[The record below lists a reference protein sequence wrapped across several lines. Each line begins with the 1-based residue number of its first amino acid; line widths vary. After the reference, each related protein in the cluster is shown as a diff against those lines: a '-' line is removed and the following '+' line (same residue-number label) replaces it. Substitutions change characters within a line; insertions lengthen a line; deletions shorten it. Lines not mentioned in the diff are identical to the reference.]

1 MCTLQSALQS
11 DTAKSRE
18 GWYAKSREGWYAK
31 SREGWYA
38 KSREGWYAKSREGWY
53 AKGGRPPAYT
63 YLVRDLHLDGVNAG
77 DVDVCGHFFAHLKAQ
92 VSQDQLDVTLSQGSD
107 LHDHKAGRRH

>member
-1 MCTLQSALQS
+1 MKVRLLSVCCVCDACLLCVIVCICACTARKVCALQSALQS
-11 DTAKSRE
+11 DT
-18 GWYAKSREGWYAK
+18 
-31 SREGWYA
+31 
-38 KSREGWYAKSREGWY
+38 AKSREGWY

-63 YLVRDLHLDGVNAG
+63 YLVRDLHLDGVDAG
-77 DVDVCGHFFAHLKAQ
+77 DVDVCRHFFAHLKAQ